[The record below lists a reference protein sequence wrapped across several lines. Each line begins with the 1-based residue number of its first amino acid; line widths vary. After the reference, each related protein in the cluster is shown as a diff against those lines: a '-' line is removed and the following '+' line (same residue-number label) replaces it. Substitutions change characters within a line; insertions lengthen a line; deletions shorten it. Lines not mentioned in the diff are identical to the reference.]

1 MRNVK
6 SAAGATLLE
15 ILVAMIIIGLVATG
29 LITAFI
35 FSRRMTWRSG
45 TELSVANLAQQTAEI
60 LRTAGQV
67 APPPAGQLSLA
78 PGVYSDQNMQNSPA
92 PAANQLAALNF
103 PADFTRFQTNN
114 GVAGATVALANHGD
128 GRLVVVENAGQ
139 DLDGDGQSGV
149 SFDGGA
155 TTALRRVRVRVK
167 WTSPTT

>member
-1 MRNVK
+1 MQRNR

-15 ILVAMIIIGLVATG
+15 ILVAMLIIGLVATG

-45 TELSVANLAQQTAEI
+45 TELSGANLVQETVEA
-60 LRTAGQV
+60 LRGPLNGLTL
-67 APPPAGQLSLA
+67 APGIYADENMLNPPAGVNA
-78 PGVYSDQNMQNSPA
+78 PRIAG
-92 PAANQLAALNF
+92 LNF
-103 PADFTRFQTNN
+103 PADFRRFQDPAS
-114 GVAGATVALANHGD
+114 GVAGATVAAADHGD

-139 DLDGDGQSGV
+139 NFDGDGRSGV
-149 SFDGGA
+149 SFDNGA